1 MEAHEWYSLSVY
13 YFEDEQSLNLVLETM
28 FEKQEQPNLIR
39 MKLINLRNLK
49 VSLFKLI
56 TEKWWEKL
64 K

>member
-13 YFEDEQSLNLVLETM
+13 YFEDEQSLDRILKTM